1 MRHSLLRRSL
11 LFTLLAVPAAAQA
24 PVPAGPYDAN
34 LPAPEV
40 GENASPV
47 ALLQAA
53 RGAIAA
59 GRLPEAME
67 ALEQAETR
75 ALIRSVRP
83 SRVNQP
89 SRQPQVERIAAA
101 RAALAGGDR
110 MRALELIEQALAAEA
125 KEAE

>member
-1 MRHSLLRRSL
+1 L
-11 LFTLLAVPAAAQA
+11 LLALLAAPAAAQA
-24 PVPAGPYDAN
+24 PVPAGPYDAE
-34 LPAPEV
+34 LPAPDV
-40 GENASPV
+40 AENASPAV
-47 ALLQAA
+47 LLQAA

-67 ALEQAETR
+67 ALEQAQTR

-83 SRVNQP
+83 SLVNRP

-125 KEAE
+125 KEPE